1 MRDKYLLETK
11 KMTAKAQE
19 GMEDLGRGST
29 MENTEGRIQ
38 KCRESKMGQ
47 KPSVDR
53 GP

>member
-1 MRDKYLLETK
+1 MHDKYLLEMK

-19 GMEDLGRGST
+19 GMKDLGRGST

-38 KCRESKMGQ
+38 KCGESKMGQ
-47 KPSVDR
+47 KPSGDC